1 MGIKPNHSIY
11 INNLN
16 EKVKKEELK
25 KALYAIFSQFG
36 QIIDILAFKTL
47 RMRGQ
52 AHVIFKE
59 VTSATTAMRS
69 MQGFPFY
76 DKPMRIQFSREDSD
90 VIAKAKGTYVERA
103 KKAPVPTEQ
112 RGTAEKRKR
121 RAGDSGTA
129 KKGRSVAN
137 GDDHTAQGSGE
148 QPPNKILFCTN
159 LPEETTEQM
168 LHMLFSQFPG
178 LKEVRLVP
186 NRHDI
191 AFVEFEME
199 SQAVTA
205 KDTLH
210 HFKITP
216 NQAMHVNFA
225 KK

>member
-1 MGIKPNHSIY
+1 MADIKPNHTIY

-36 QIIDILAFKTL
+36 QIVDIMAFKTL
-47 RMRGQ
+47 KMRGQ

-59 VTSATTAMRS
+59 VTSATNALRS

-76 DKPMRIQFSREDSD
+76 DKPMRIQFARDDSD
-90 VIAKAKGTYVERA
+90 VIAKAKGSYVERPKKEYPKKGEATNTEKKKRRHQETREA
-103 KKAPVPTEQ
+103 KKARVD
-112 RGTAEKRKR
+112 
-121 RAGDSGTA
+121 AGDTSG
-129 KKGRSVAN
+129 GN
-137 GDDHTAQGSGE
+137 MGDA
-148 QPPNKILFCTN
+148 PPNKILFCTN

-168 LHMLFSQFPG
+168 LHMLFNQFPG

-191 AFVEFEME
+191 AFVEFEDE
-199 SQAVTA
+199 SQAIAA
-205 KDTLH
+205 KDTLQN
-210 HFKITP
+210 FKITP
-216 NQAMHVNFA
+216 NQAMHVSFA